1 MVRSFVI
8 AVSGL
13 TLPFVIRFFVIKGI
27 ATATEVSTVGVIYTA
42 ALGLFVYREFDWR
55 RLYPILIET
64 VSLTG
69 AVMMIIGTATAMAW
83 AKDQVCM
90 TLRCQRGVRRELDS
104 TAAATACGSPASNT
118 DYLKA
123 SHASGHPA
131 REAFS
136 AARAVFDRVDS
147 AK

>member
-1 MVRSFVI
+1 
-8 AVSGL
+8 L

-55 RLYPILIET
+55 RLYPILIGT

-104 TAAATACGSPASNT
+104 TAAATACGSPAGNSASNT

-136 AARAVFDRVDS
+136 AGRAVFDRVDS